1 MWCIPP
7 KANAQFVCAME
18 NVLEAYHQPYDPKRP
33 LICMDEANKQL
44 VQETRLPIKAEPG
57 QPERFDYEYERN
69 GTANIFM
76 FCEPLQGW
84 RHVNVTERRTKIDF
98 AHQVKELLEVHYP
111 DATCVRLVMDNL
123 NTHAAA
129 SLYEAF
135 EPAEARRLMAR
146 LEIIYTP
153 KHGSWLNIAEI
164 ELNVLARQCLSRRI
178 PDQPTLA
185 REIAAWQSPRNAD
198 RRPVDWQFTTDDAR
212 IKLRRLYPKTQP

>member
-111 DATCVRLVMDNL
+111 DATCVGLVMDNL

-198 RRPVDWQFTTDDAR
+198 RRPVDWQFTTNDAR

>member
-7 KANAQFVCAME
+7 KANDQFVCAME
-18 NVLEAYHQPYDPKRP
+18 NVLEADHQPYDPKRP

-135 EPAEARRLMAR
+135 EPAEARRTHGTTGDHLHAQTRELAQHRGDRTQRAGETMS
-146 LEIIYTP
+146 LTP
-153 KHGSWLNIAEI
+153 NPGPAHAC
-164 ELNVLARQCLSRRI
+164 A
-178 PDQPTLA
+178 
-185 REIAAWQSPRNAD
+185 
-198 RRPVDWQFTTDDAR
+198 
-212 IKLRRLYPKTQP
+212 

>member
-98 AHQVKELLEVHYP
+98 AHQIKELLEVHYP

-129 SLYEAF
+129 S
-135 EPAEARRLMAR
+135 
-146 LEIIYTP
+146 
-153 KHGSWLNIAEI
+153 G
-164 ELNVLARQCLSRRI
+164 
-178 PDQPTLA
+178 
-185 REIAAWQSPRNAD
+185 
-198 RRPVDWQFTTDDAR
+198 
-212 IKLRRLYPKTQP
+212 